1 MPTLI
6 EAAKKPIKVGS
17 AAPAWRLYIG
27 GTNMTNKLI
36 SAEATFTAS
45 GESGLTMQVA
55 QQLYHQSREREPV
68 SLNIGYGTNIA
79 PFFSGRLSQPKDSRS
94 GIYSDATA
102 YGPSGTMGTRYF
114 RARVS
119 YANMDAQA
127 AGQDIWN
134 RAMSDDDSGA
144 LYQWNAPSTT
154 LEGDMEQFG
163 FEHTFLE
170 AEQAVLEPLGLVGV
184 DQPGGYHTIKQPLR
198 MDQVTRGNL
207 VGIFGEDSYPKDPGF
222 SFGESTRNIYNNVI
236 VARRSEEYAG
246 GSEAG
251 TGAGMQQGADGK
263 WFPTEVLTS
272 DANILGTTPD
282 PAEYAVYAE
291 RPVLENGQLPAYRR
305 RAYIIPDFPGTQAS
319 AGLLAEH
326 IAASLAIGVG
336 RFEFECSP
344 VDFALYDVFGVERT
358 EQVVPAGVLE
368 SNHYTGVGP
377 VYNVLYACQVEE
389 ITLTIGP
396 STFRMT
402 VSGAAA
408 ERGRTLVS
416 PGGFTG
422 ISSGVVAA

>member
-6 EAAKKPIKVGS
+6 EAAKKPIKVGPD
-17 AAPAWRLYIG
+17 APAWQLYIG

-45 GESGLTMQVA
+45 GESGMTFQVA
-55 QQLYHQSREREPV
+55 QQLYHQSREREYV
-68 SLNIGYGTNIA
+68 SLGIGYGSTIA
-79 PFFSGRLSQPKDSRS
+79 PFFAGQLSQPKDSRS

-102 YGPSGTMGTRYF
+102 YGPSGIMGTRYF

-119 YANMDAQA
+119 YANMNTQV
-127 AGQDIWN
+127 AGLDIWN
-134 RAMSDDDSGA
+134 RAIGVDNSGA
-144 LYQWNAPSTT
+144 LYQWNAPTTT
-154 LEGDMEQFG
+154 LEGDLEQFG

-170 AEQAVLEPLGLVGV
+170 AEQAILEPLGLVGV
-184 DQPGGYHTIKQPLR
+184 DQPGFVHMIKQPLR
-198 MDQVTRGNL
+198 MDTVTRGNL
-207 VGIFGEDSYPKDPGF
+207 VGIFGEGSYPKDPGF

-251 TGAGMQQGADGK
+251 TA
-263 WFPTEVLTS
+263 PTEVMGS
-272 DANILGTTPD
+272 DAMILATTPD

-305 RAYIIPDFPGTQAS
+305 RSHITPDYPGTQAS
-319 AGLLAEH
+319 AALLAEH
-326 IAASLAIGVG
+326 TAASLAIGVG

-377 VYNVLYACQVEE
+377 VYKVLYACQVEE
-389 ITLTIGP
+389 LTLTIGP
-396 STFRMT
+396 SVFRMT

-408 ERGRTLVS
+408 ERERTLVS